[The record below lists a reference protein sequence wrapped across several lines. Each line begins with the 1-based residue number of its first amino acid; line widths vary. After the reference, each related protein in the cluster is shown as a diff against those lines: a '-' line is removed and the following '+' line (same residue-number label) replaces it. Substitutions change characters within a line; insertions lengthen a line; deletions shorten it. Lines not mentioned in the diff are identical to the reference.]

1 MALHPMERLL
11 HSAAF
16 LKSAQ
21 NIHQCPPD
29 EGMEVAFAG
38 RSNAGKSSAINRL
51 CTQKTLAR
59 TSKTPGRT
67 QLLNF
72 FALDETRRLVD
83 LPGYG
88 YAKVNKAL
96 KNQWQKDMDGY
107 LAERKCLAGL
117 VLMMDIRH
125 PLKDFDQLI
134 IEWSAAANMP
144 LHILL
149 TKADKL
155 TYGAATSILLKTRQ
169 TLKNHPAP
177 LSLQLFSATSG
188 RGAEE
193 AWDRLGELF
202 EFPPEVEPEVEI
214 SEEPPADSV

>member
-21 NIHQCPPD
+21 NIAQCPPD
-29 EGMEVAFAG
+29 EGMEIAFAG

-72 FALDETRRLVD
+72 FELDETRRLVD

-88 YAKVNKAL
+88 YAKVNKSL

-107 LAERKCLAGL
+107 LAERQCLVGL

-134 IEWSAAANMP
+134 IDWSAAANMP

-155 TYGAATSILLKTRQ
+155 NYGAAKSILLKIRQ

-177 LSLQLFSATSG
+177 LSIQLFSATAGSG
-188 RGAEE
+188 SEE

-202 EFPPEVEPEVEI
+202 EFPQDAQEAQG
-214 SEEPPADSV
+214 ADGAPT